1 MKSSPYGPAVYSQ
14 AANAVTSPLLSIFK
28 HMVPPH
34 MEAVP
39 AYTASTAQP
48 TPWPTLSQGGKEFEV
63 AQLLCNE
70 PLGKWAP

>member
-1 MKSSPYGPAVYSQ
+1 
-14 AANAVTSPLLSIFK
+14 
-28 HMVPPH
+28 

-48 TPWPTLSQGGKEFEV
+48 TPWPTPSQGGKEFEV

-70 PLGKWAP
+70 PLGKRAPWNEVSL